1 MQTTTKPALDHRP
14 AAVPP
19 VSGAYLCPQCR
30 QPLAA
35 LRCGPC
41 GLTVESDSGILDFI
55 SCNPSHRALQEEV
68 DYWDEHVEEFPTC
81 RLRKHTDTVQD
92 YFRGKSFNKSAH
104 RMLPE
109 LKDIDL
115 RDKTCMEVGG
125 TGHSLAMMLRSGC
138 KDLYHVEVSKQT
150 QRIAQQNIRQLSFG
164 HDAKIRYL
172 CSPAESIP
180 LPDDTLDLVMAFGT
194 YHHTKRPE
202 SLIEVHRVL
211 KPGGI
216 VYLHECYIGPV
227 LTPAKVVTRALRR
240 PWGFEPGNDDPL
252 RLTDVWSLKRLF
264 PRHHFEL
271 RNVLDPLGFLLRYIH
286 QPAAEKVYRQEL
298 DLPGVTPVASVFSK
312 GCLFF
317 SGKKAA
323 EEQ

>member
-1 MQTTTKPALDHRP
+1 MQTTTKLALDNRP
-14 AAVPP
+14 AEVSP
-19 VSGAYLCPQCR
+19 VSDAYLCPQCR

-35 LRCGPC
+35 LRCEPC

-125 TGHSLAMMLRSGC
+125 TGHSLAMMLRSEC

-150 QRIAQQNIRQLSFG
+150 QRITQQNIRQLSFG
-164 HDAKIRYL
+164 HDTNIRYL

-202 SLIEVHRVL
+202 SLRRKL
-211 KPGGI
+211 PQRN
-216 VYLHECYIGPV
+216 LRP
-227 LTPAKVVTRALRR
+227 PRR
-240 PWGFEPGNDDPL
+240 PRRLLFRLLFRLHRQPPKHHRPPSSRRNRNEHPL
-252 RLTDVWSLKRLF
+252 ASNLLRPCPLF
-264 PRHHFEL
+264 P
-271 RNVLDPLGFLLRYIH
+271 
-286 QPAAEKVYRQEL
+286 AASTGSSGSAFAGPPCWVPSSSRWRQ
-298 DLPGVTPVASVFSK
+298 
-312 GCLFF
+312 
-317 SGKKAA
+317 
-323 EEQ
+323 